1 MPAECNRRP
10 AATQRCAVS
19 ARDVQR
25 ALDGSQAAIPRDM
38 TDLDI
43 DDIDLSSIG
52 GGTPVNHNDSGG
64 QLGKKL
70 RSDLNDMAA
79 RAQASNHALRHGDFG
94 GFASNAAAEI
104 VDGGKLLAAPLR
116 WAKSLF

>member
-1 MPAECNRRP
+1 
-10 AATQRCAVS
+10 
-19 ARDVQR
+19 
-25 ALDGSQAAIPRDM
+25 M
-38 TDLDI
+38 TDLNI
-43 DDIDLSSIG
+43 DNLDLSSVA

-64 QLGKKL
+64 QLGKNL
-70 RSDLNDMAA
+70 RDGLNDMAA

-104 VDGGKLLAAPLR
+104 VDGGKLLAAPLK

>member
-1 MPAECNRRP
+1 MRFATGGDTRG
-10 AATQRCAVS
+10 AAS

-25 ALDGSQAAIPRDM
+25 LLDGPPAASRRHM
-38 TDLDI
+38 TDLNI
-43 DDIDLSSIG
+43 DDIDLSSVG

-64 QLGKKL
+64 QLGKNL
-70 RSDLNDMAA
+70 RDGLNDMAA

-104 VDGGKLLAAPLR
+104 VDGGKLLAAPLK

>member
-1 MPAECNRRP
+1 MRFATGGDTRG
-10 AATQRCAVS
+10 AAS

-25 ALDGSQAAIPRDM
+25 LLDGPPAAGRRGM
-38 TDLDI
+38 TDLNI
-43 DDIDLSSIG
+43 DNLDLSSVA

-64 QLGKKL
+64 QLGKNL
-70 RSDLNDMAA
+70 RDGLNDMAA

-104 VDGGKLLAAPLR
+104 VDGGKLLAAPLK